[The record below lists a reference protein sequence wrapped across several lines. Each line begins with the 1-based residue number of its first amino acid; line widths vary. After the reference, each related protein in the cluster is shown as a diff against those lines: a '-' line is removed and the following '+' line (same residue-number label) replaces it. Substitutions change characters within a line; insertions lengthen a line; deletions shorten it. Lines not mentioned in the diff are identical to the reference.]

1 MKKYGMFLIGL
12 FMLIF
17 LISGCNSDKKEEKE
31 MTIIIDTM
39 TEIESNQYYFHLIE
53 SLLANELESELLNP
67 ALDELNT
74 STDELMSLPIKT
86 KKGKEVINHYQDAL
100 ENREKVI
107 SILKKNDFTKET
119 IKNLKKYIIKSEES
133 ESAATEIV
141 IDELELK
148 DIEK

>member
-1 MKKYGMFLIGL
+1 MKKYGMCLIGL

-119 IKNLKKYIIKSEES
+119 IKNLKKYITKSEES

>member
-1 MKKYGMFLIGL
+1 MKKYGMCLIGL

-86 KKGKEVINHYQDAL
+86 KKGKEVINHYEDAL
-100 ENREKVI
+100 EKREKVI

-119 IKNLKKYIIKSEES
+119 IKNLKKYITKYEVS
-133 ESAATEIV
+133 ESSAQEIV